1 MGPLISA
8 FAALGLLALLL
19 PGAGATGSGD
29 YPYSGS
35 GTWTISH
42 DTRLTGERV
51 VVQGDLIIESGAR
64 LTLIDSTVL
73 MNCSSPNQYRV
84 LVRSGG
90 SLEMASSSIA
100 PLNESNGFRLT
111 VEKQATPAPV
121 LSPDVAFIIGSMVGL
136 GVGFPLGIGTTAY
149 AYKRWFSRN
158 LPPPV

>member
-1 MGPLISA
+1 MGPMISA
-8 FAALGLLALLL
+8 LAALCLLPLLL
-19 PGAGATGSGD
+19 SVAGATGSGD
-29 YPYSGS
+29 FPYQGS

-51 VVQGDLIIESGAR
+51 VVQGDLIVESGAR

-73 MNCSSPNQYRV
+73 INCSSPNQYRV
-84 LVRSGG
+84 LVRVGG
-90 SLEMASSSIA
+90 SLEMASSSIE
-100 PLNESNGFRLT
+100 PVNESNGFRLT
-111 VEKQATPAPV
+111 VEEQAAPAPV
-121 LSPDVAFIIGSMVGL
+121 LSPDVAFILGSMVGL

>member
-1 MGPLISA
+1 LT
-8 FAALGLLALLL
+8 LLV
-19 PGAGATGSGD
+19 PGAGAAGSGD

-42 DTRLTGERV
+42 DTRLTAETV
-51 VVQGDLIIESGAR
+51 MVNGDLIIESGAR
-64 LTLIDSTVL
+64 LTLIDSKVL
-73 MNCSSPNQYRV
+73 INCSSPNQYRV

-90 SLEMASSSIA
+90 SLEMASSSIE
-100 PLNESNGFRLT
+100 PVNGSNGFRLT
-111 VEKQATPAPV
+111 VEKQAAPAPV